1 MAVHSRLERHSF
13 LIVSIFDYSA
23 IFPQIMALY
32 GCLWVLLLFLV
43 YGVFIEWK
51 LEKDLMLD
59 KLPS

>member
-1 MAVHSRLERHSF
+1 
-13 LIVSIFDYSA
+13 
-23 IFPQIMALY
+23 MALY